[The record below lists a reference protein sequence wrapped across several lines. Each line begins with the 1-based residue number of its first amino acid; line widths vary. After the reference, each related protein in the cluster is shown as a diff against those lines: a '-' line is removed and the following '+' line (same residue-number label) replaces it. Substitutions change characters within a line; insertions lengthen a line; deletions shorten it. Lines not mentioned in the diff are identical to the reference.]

1 MEEVRFAESVDG
13 TRGNGMQVGSATL
26 PNNISSVSS
35 ALSGCRGDFYRVGV
49 ISFERREHL
58 LADQTATLIAIVSH
72 AIFSPLF
79 LLFLRP
85 FFSLLRALMIN
96 GAHESA
102 LYTTD
107 ACC

>member
-58 LADQTATLIAIVSH
+58 LADQTATLIAIDRFARYFFPALPTFFTTVF
-72 AIFSPLF
+72 FSP
-79 LLFLRP
+79 
-85 FFSLLRALMIN
+85 AGVN
-96 GAHESA
+96 
-102 LYTTD
+102 D
-107 ACC
+107 